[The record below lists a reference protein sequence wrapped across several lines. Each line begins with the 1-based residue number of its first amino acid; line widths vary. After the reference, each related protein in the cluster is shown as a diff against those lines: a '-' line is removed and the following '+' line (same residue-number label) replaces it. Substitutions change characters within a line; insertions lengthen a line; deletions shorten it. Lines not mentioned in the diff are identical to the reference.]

1 MANIETRT
9 AHPLYTKFRPTWK
22 KQRDTVNSEEHIK
35 EVALS
40 QVSSWLGKGCMSGN
54 SIPRT
59 FNQYLRPKDG
69 HISSDNGA
77 MQYNNYIWRAKWYP
91 FPLDTHNQALGMIN
105 NQPSSFELT
114 PNLEYMEFDATANQE
129 SLLTVLSE
137 INSQQITVSRIGMLG
152 EVTNDPIEPFNN
164 VFYNAENIVDWRVSI
179 DEKGEEVVTWVK
191 LLTDEVIDNKK
202 VFLILRFD
210 DERNYIQYKT
220 TNESS
225 NADIWGVADEG
236 YIADSFIMPM
246 VREEPSSIIP
256 FVAIDLSRLGLNNVQ
271 KPWLESI
278 SDSALKVFQASAT
291 YKDALYWCQSTF
303 YATGYKTNKA
313 KDAGADKI
321 TLGFGGAALSSS
333 PETKFGFADAG
344 AQSIEP
350 NYKEVEALK
359 NDCIALGVDLI
370 NQGVESGV
378 ALDTRTSIKTASLK
392 TLVTT
397 GAEGLQR
404 LLRILAQWV
413 GDNPEDVKVIPN
425 TEFSDKTYTAEE
437 LEKIAMLTR
446 SGNFL
451 LEDFYRILKRQRMVT
466 AETFDDWDR
475 NLEAVEM
482 TGAL

>member
-40 QVSSWLGKGCMSGN
+40 QVSSWLGKGCLSDN

-59 FNQYLRPKDG
+59 FNQYLRPKEN
-69 HISSDNGA
+69 HISSDSGA
-77 MQYNNYIWRAKWYP
+77 IKYNNYLWRAKWYP
-91 FPLDTHNQALGMIN
+91 FPLDTHDQALGMIN

-114 PNLEYMEFDATANQE
+114 PNLEYLEQDATTNQE
-129 SLLTVLSE
+129 SLLSVLTE
-137 INSQQITVSRIGMLG
+137 INSQQIKVSRIGMLG
-152 EVTNDPIEPFNN
+152 EVTNDPVEPFNI
-164 VFYNAENIVDWRVSI
+164 VFYNAENIVDWSVNI

-191 LLTDEVIDNKK
+191 LLTDEVIDDKQ

-210 DERNYIQYKT
+210 DEQNYIQYKT
-220 TNESS
+220 TNKEA

-236 YIADSFIMPM
+236 YVSDSFIMPM
-246 VREEPSSIIP
+246 VREESSSIIP
-256 FVAIDLSRLGLNNVQ
+256 FSTINLSRLGLNNVQ

-303 YATGYKTNKA
+303 YATGYKPSSK
-313 KDAGADKI
+313 GIDKI
-321 TLGFGGAALSSS
+321 TLGFGGAAISSS
-333 PETKFGFADAG
+333 SDAKFGFADAG

-378 ALDTRTSIKTASLK
+378 ALETRSSIKTASLK

-437 LEKIAMLTR
+437 LEKIAMLVR

-451 LEDFYRILKRQRMVT
+451 LEDFYRILKRQRLVT
-466 AETFDDWDR
+466 AETFEEWDR